1 MIENLTDEQVKFFMK
16 KYNAKISSTKK
27 RIDKNANPIEFRLSF
42 EEYVSLYLDKGVL
55 PSRQYVLARHED
67 IGHYE
72 IGNVSVIHHVE
83 NLCDAHGKTSD
94 LDKKIT
100 QFCIENN
107 YLRRIVRYMIK
118 RGKLSL

>member
-1 MIENLTDEQVKFFMK
+1 MFDTLTEEQVKFFMK

-42 EEYVSLYLDKGVL
+42 EEYVSLYLNKGVL

-72 IGNVSVIHHVE
+72 IGNVSVIHNLE
-83 NLCDAHGKTSD
+83 NVCDAVGKTSN

-100 QFCIENN
+100 EFCINN
-107 YLRRIVRYMIK
+107 SYPRRIVKGMIK
-118 RGKLSL
+118 RGELSL

>member
-1 MIENLTDEQVKFFMK
+1 MFDTLTEEQVKFFMK

-42 EEYVSLYLDKGVL
+42 EEYVSLYLNKGVL

-72 IGNVSVIHHVE
+72 IGNVSVIHNLEHV
-83 NLCDAHGKTSD
+83 CDAVGKTSN

-100 QFCIENN
+100 EFCINN
-107 YLRRIVRYMIK
+107 SYPRRIVKGMIK
-118 RGKLSL
+118 RGELSL